1 MHIIVLE
8 PYPSSHRGGQEIA
21 LFDICRGL
29 AERGYSITLLYCQAD
44 NLLQQYQEFCVHTIQ
59 VNKFFIYRPQDI
71 FAFFADV
78 QKVISQLPTTEDS
91 LILSNQFKD
100 TPFARSLAVAKN
112 IPLVCYLHLPPP
124 SNAAL
129 EWKWKSLEQV
139 KFILAVS
146 INRFMW
152 NTGLK
157 GVNHFIA
164 VSQQTKLDWVQRGY
178 PKEIIDVVYNG
189 IDLEVYKK
197 ANVEVIRKKFAINSD
212 TVISFVGRIDKEKG
226 LETLIKAL
234 ALLLKNGANTQLL
247 IAGKPINNGEDYQK
261 SLEQLVI
268 DLGIEERVNFIGHVT
283 DTTSVYQVSDLTVL
297 PSLWSEPFGR
307 TIVESMACGTP
318 VVASR
323 IGGIPEILTGEFQ
336 NGLFVAGNEQDLST
350 KLEQMINWRERDPLL
365 GTRCREHIL
374 AKFSL
379 SKMIDG
385 IEKVLKKR
393 FRPTLAPSQNPLK
406 V

>member
-1 MHIIVLE
+1 
-8 PYPSSHRGGQEIA
+8 
-21 LFDICRGL
+21 
-29 AERGYSITLLYCQAD
+29 
-44 NLLQQYQEFCVHTIQ
+44 
-59 VNKFFIYRPQDI
+59 
-71 FAFFADV
+71 
-78 QKVISQLPTTEDS
+78 
-91 LILSNQFKD
+91 
-100 TPFARSLAVAKN
+100 
-112 IPLVCYLHLPPP
+112 
-124 SNAAL
+124 
-129 EWKWKSLEQV
+129 
-139 KFILAVS
+139 
-146 INRFMW
+146 
-152 NTGLK
+152 
-157 GVNHFIA
+157 
-164 VSQQTKLDWVQRGY
+164 
-178 PKEIIDVVYNG
+178 
-189 IDLEVYKK
+189 LEVYKK
-197 ANVEVIRKKFAINSD
+197 ANVEVIRNKFAINSD

-226 LETLIKAL
+226 LETLIKAF
-234 ALLLKNGANTQLL
+234 ALLLKNGASTQLL

-336 NGLFVAGNEQDLST
+336 NGLFTAGDEQDLSI
-350 KLEQMINWRERDPLL
+350 KLEQMINWREREPLL

-393 FRPTLAPSQNPLK
+393 FRPTLAPSPNPLK

>member
-8 PYPSSHRGGQEIA
+8 PYPSSRRGGQEIA

-44 NLLQQYQEFCVHTIQ
+44 NLLPQYQDFCVHTIQ
-59 VNKFFIYRPQDI
+59 VSNFFIYRPQDI
-71 FAFFADV
+71 FGFFTDV

-100 TPFARSLAVAKN
+100 TPFARLLAIAKN
-112 IPLVCYLHLPPP
+112 LPLVCYLHLPPP
-124 SNAAL
+124 SKATS
-129 EWKWKSLEQV
+129 EWKWNSVEGI
-139 KFILAVS
+139 KFILAIS
-146 INRFMW
+146 INHFMW

-164 VSQQTKLDWVQRGY
+164 VSQQTKLDWVKKGY
-178 PKEIIDVVYNG
+178 PKEKIDVVYNG
-189 IDLEVYKK
+189 IDLEVYKT
-197 ANVEVIRKKFAINSD
+197 ANVEVIRNKLAIASD

-226 LETLIKAL
+226 LETLIKAF
-234 ALLLKNGANTQLL
+234 ALLLKTGANTQLL
-247 IAGKPINNGEDYQK
+247 IAGKSINNAEDYQK
-261 SLEQLVI
+261 YLEQLVI
-268 DLGIEERVNFIGHVT
+268 SLGIEERVNFIGHVA

-323 IGGIPEILTGEFQ
+323 IGGIPEILTAEFQ
-336 NGLFVAGNEQDLST
+336 NGLFTAGNEQDLSA
-350 KLEQMINWRERDPLL
+350 KLEQMIHWRKRDPLF

-385 IEKVLKKR
+385 IEKVLKQR
-393 FRPTLAPSQNPLK
+393 FRPALAPSQNPLK

>member
-1 MHIIVLE
+1 MHLIVLE
-8 PYPSSHRGGQEIA
+8 PYPSSRRGGQEIA

-29 AERGYSITLLYCQAD
+29 AERGHRITLLYCQAD
-44 NLLQQYQEFCVHTIQ
+44 NLLPQYQDFCVQTIQ
-59 VNKFFIYRPQDI
+59 VNKFFIYRPQDS

-78 QKVISQLPTTEDS
+78 QKVINQLPTTEDS

-100 TPFARSLAVAKN
+100 TPFARVLAVAKN
-112 IPLVCYLHLPPP
+112 IPFICYLHLPPL

-129 EWKWKSLEQV
+129 EWNWKSLEKI
-139 KFILAVS
+139 KFNLAMS

-152 NTGLK
+152 NIGLQ
-157 GVNHFIA
+157 GVDHFIA
-164 VSQQTKLDWVQRGY
+164 VSQQTKLDWVKRGY
-178 PKEIIDVVYNG
+178 PQEMIDVVYNG
-189 IDLEVYKK
+189 IDLEVYKR
-197 ANVEVIRKKFAINSD
+197 ATVQVIRNKYAIASD
-212 TVISFVGRIDKEKG
+212 TVISFIGRIDKEKG
-226 LETLIKAL
+226 LETLIKAF
-234 ALLLKNGANTQLL
+234 ALLLKKGFNTQLL

-268 DLGIEERVNFIGHVT
+268 NLGIEKQVNFLGHVS
-283 DTTSVYQVSDLTVL
+283 DTTSIYQVSDLTVL

-336 NGLFVAGNEQDLST
+336 NGLFTAGNEQDLSV

-379 SKMIDG
+379 AKMIDG

-393 FRPTLAPSQNPLK
+393 FRPTLSPSTNPLE